1 MKKVIAWWSG
11 GITSAVSC
19 KIGIDLFGVK
29 NCRIV
34 MIDTKNEHPDTYR
47 FKLDCEKWYG
57 KEIETITAI
66 GDKYD
71 SIQDVWIKHKSLNV
85 ATGAICSTNLKR
97 RVREQWQKSVEYD
110 YQIFGFEFDKKEFN
124 RAKSLTMN
132 HPKAKGIYPLLMM
145 GLDKDACLKM
155 IEDVGIEIPIMYK
168 LGFRNNNCFGTGCVQ
183 GGIGYWQKIR
193 VDFPDK
199 FDAMANMEHKLT
211 DMKGEPVTMLKD
223 QGNEAKE
230 TGNTLLFLK
239 KHPKYPQL
247 KSLDDMPIR
256 KVEPLFE
263 CNGFCGI
270 NDLNEQNKTQYEINF
285 AKNEK

>member
-1 MKKVIAWWSG
+1 MKKVISWWSG

-19 KIGIDLFGVK
+19 KIGIDLFGIDS
-29 NCRIV
+29 CSIV

-47 FKLDCEKWYG
+47 FKDDCSRWYG

-71 SIQDVWIKHKSLNV
+71 SIQDVWLKHKSLNV

-97 RVREQWQKSVEYD
+97 KVRESYQKSVDYD

-124 RAKSLTMN
+124 RATSLTLN
-132 HPKAKGIYPLLMM
+132 HPKAKAIYPLLMM
-145 GLDKDACLKM
+145 GLNKEDCIKIVEDA
-155 IEDVGIEIPIMYK
+155 GIEVPVMYK
-168 LGFRNNNCFGTGCVQ
+168 MGFRNNNCFGTGCVQ
-183 GGIGYWQKIR
+183 GGIGYWQKIKT
-193 VDFPDK
+193 DLPDK
-199 FDAMANMEHKLT
+199 FKAMADMEHKLT
-211 DMKGEPVTMLKD
+211 DIKGEPVTMLKD
-223 QGNEAKE
+223 QGNEAKA
-230 TGNTLLFLK
+230 TGNILVFLR
-239 KHPKYPQL
+239 KHPKYPHL
-247 KSLDDMPIR
+247 KCIDDMAPQ

-285 AKNEK
+285 TKDEE